1 MWCWQSGQIRRNTC
15 GLSETPTHDH
25 AFSGHLPPG
34 GVGRDRERLVLTSF
48 FNIFSGYYVDKLK
61 RTCEPCDLHCK
72 SCVEGHPSACTSCK
86 TNFYLK
92 DQSCV
97 SKSECRSLYFVD
109 EETGRCNFCPSQ
121 CTRCDSEKHCTEC
134 FLSYYLTPDNR
145 CVSDCPKGTFR
156 VASQRFV

>member
-1 MWCWQSGQIRRNTC
+1 MLKENRNC
-15 GLSETPTHDH
+15 P
-25 AFSGHLPPG
+25 FII
-34 GVGRDRERLVLTSF
+34 SF
-48 FNIFSGYYVDKLK
+48 HYHFICLCTGYYVDKLK

-72 SCVEGHPSACTSCK
+72 SCVEGYPSACTSCK

-97 SKSECRSLYFVD
+97 SKSECRSLYYVNED
-109 EETGRCNFCPSQ
+109 TGRCNFCPSQ

-145 CVSDCPKGTFR
+145 CVGDCPKGTFR
-156 VASQRFV
+156 VASQRFVFCLIDSVRSSRNLP

>member
-1 MWCWQSGQIRRNTC
+1 MFMI
-15 GLSETPTHDH
+15 
-25 AFSGHLPPG
+25 
-34 GVGRDRERLVLTSF
+34 GVKLIILNSHKT
-48 FNIFSGYYVDKLK
+48 GYYVDKLK

-72 SCVEGHPSACTSCK
+72 SCVEGYPSACTSCK

-97 SKSECRSLYFVD
+97 SKSECRSLYYVD
-109 EETGRCNFCPSQ
+109 EDTGRCNFCPSQ

-145 CVSDCPKGTFR
+145 CVGDCPKGTFR
-156 VASQRFV
+156 VASQRFVAVLCCLILVFDMSHSLHQKWL